1 MEIKISNL
9 PQNHTIKLIE
19 LNGVLD
25 LLSSKEVCKQ
35 LLPVIEE
42 GGCFLIADLSKLEY
56 INSTG
61 ISCLVECFAKAKQ
74 KGGYLKF
81 IALNDRVKETFSLV
95 GLTKI
100 IPMFNTLEE
109 ALIAPI

>member
-9 PQNHTIKLIE
+9 PQNSTIKLIE
-19 LNGVLD
+19 LKGVLD
-25 LLSSKEVCKQ
+25 LLSSKELNKQ
-35 LLPVIEE
+35 LMPAIE
-42 GGCFLIADLSKLEY
+42 GDSCFLIADLSKLEY

-81 IALNDRVKETFSLV
+81 IALNDKIKEILNLV
-95 GLTKI
+95 GLTKV